1 MSDTAKLGDKPL
13 HTLLSHDLVDI
24 YVGPD
29 NTHWILHEKLLCARS
44 KFFHRIFQ
52 SNEQS
57 ASFGLPDE
65 DDESFAAFVSWLY
78 GGGVRPARQEKD
90 LTTLFDLYLM
100 AEKWAVGRLVA
111 DTLDEVRQFY
121 ARTDSYPG
129 LRRVQY
135 VYANTDDS
143 SAMRRLLVHSIARML
158 ALRDSIPQHWDKALR
173 KNGQLAVDIIRAI
186 QEWRVD
192 AAKVPDPRRDP
203 QAAIPN
209 FKPEDIDGDVDGA
222 VDEAKAK
229 LEKHTNGVNGDAR
242 SPAED
247 IDVPGKLKRALDD
260 ELPNGLPNG
269 LPDEQLD

>member
-1 MSDTAKLGDKPL
+1 DKPL

-44 KFFHRIFQ
+44 KFFHKIFQ
-52 SNEQS
+52 SKEAKEDHKKHQS

-78 GGGVRPARQEKD
+78 GGGVRPAREEKD

-100 AEKWAVGRLVA
+100 GEKWAVGALVA
-111 DTLDEVRQFY
+111 DTLGEVREFY

-135 VYANTDDS
+135 VFANTDEG

-209 FKPEDIDGDVDGA
+209 FKPEDVDGEVDGA
-222 VDEAKAK
+222 VDEAKGK
-229 LEKHTNGVNGDAR
+229 LE
-242 SPAED
+242 
-247 IDVPGKLKRALDD
+247 
-260 ELPNGLPNG
+260 
-269 LPDEQLD
+269 